1 MQKSDSIKAIA
12 KALIT
17 FHVKVEKIPK
27 DANNPFFKSRYASL
41 SAILDAI
48 SDPLNESELSFC
60 QFPSGDH
67 GLTTLL
73 MHVSGEW
80 ISSEYTMKP
89 TKDDPQGVGSAITYQ
104 RRYALAAI
112 LGLNID
118 EDDDGNEASK
128 PAEKKQEAKPED
140 DKPWLNKGSKEYVA
154 AVNRLQKGTAT
165 IQQIKEHFK
174 LSKDVYA
181 NLEACTKELIPETP
195 F

>member
-1 MQKSDSIKAIA
+1 MEKSNSIKEIA

-17 FHVKVEKIPK
+17 FHVKVDKIPK
-27 DANNPFFKSRYASL
+27 DASNPFFKSKYASL
-41 SAILDAI
+41 STILDAI
-48 SDPLNESELSFC
+48 NDPLNESELSVC
-60 QFPSGDH
+60 QFPSGEH

-80 ISSEYTMKP
+80 ISSEYSMRP
-89 TKDDPQGVGSAITYQ
+89 TKDDPQGIGSCITYQ

-118 EDDDGNEASK
+118 EDDDGNKASE
-128 PAEKKQEAKPED
+128 PAKKQEAED
-140 DKPWLNKGSKEYVA
+140 KRPWLNKGTKEYA
-154 AVNRLQKGTAT
+154 AALNRLHSGTAT

-174 LSKDVYA
+174 LSKDVYV
-181 NLEACTKELIPETP
+181 NLEAATKKDELIPETP